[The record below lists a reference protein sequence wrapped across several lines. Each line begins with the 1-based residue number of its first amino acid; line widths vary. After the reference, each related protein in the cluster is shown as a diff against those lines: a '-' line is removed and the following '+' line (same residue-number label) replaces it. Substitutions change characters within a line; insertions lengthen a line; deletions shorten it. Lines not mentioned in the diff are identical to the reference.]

1 VFLTVGPHLVV
12 KLAGVP
18 SGNIYGTC
26 SAKSMGVAKDLGI
39 TAFDYTSSQDWA
51 AELLKGDVM

>member
-1 VFLTVGPHLVV
+1 MTLGPRFIVQ
-12 KLAGVP
+12 LAGVP
-18 SGNIYGTC
+18 AGNIYGTC
-26 SAKSMGVAKDLGI
+26 SAKNMGVAKDLGI